1 LRALSRREGVTLYMT
16 LLAAFDVLL
25 HYYTGQDDIVVGT
38 DVANRNLV
46 EVEGVIGFFVNQL
59 PMRTN
64 LAGDPTFRELLQR
77 VRKVSLEAYAHQEI
91 PFDRLV
97 DALKL
102 ERSLRYSPL
111 FQVKLVLQNT
121 PVQVLEISELTLS
134 PVAIDR
140 GTAQL
145 DLILRLTEFEQ
156 VILGSFEYSTDL
168 FDGSTISRMSRRFE
182 KLIGEIMA
190 QPDARL
196 SELVA
201 DIVEE
206 EKRQKDAREQEL
218 KQSILHKLKNR
229 RRA

>member
-1 LRALSRREGVTLYMT
+1 
-16 LLAAFDVLL
+16 LL